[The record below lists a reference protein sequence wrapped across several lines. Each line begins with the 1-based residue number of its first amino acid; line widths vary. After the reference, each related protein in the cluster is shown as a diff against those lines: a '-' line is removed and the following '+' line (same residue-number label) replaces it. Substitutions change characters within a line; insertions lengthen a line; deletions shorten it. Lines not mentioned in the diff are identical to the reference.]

1 MIRQFKETD
10 IEKIMDIWL
19 NVNIEVHNFI
29 DADYWKSNFEMVKR
43 SMYNA
48 EIYVYEDNNII
59 LGFIGLIDNHIA
71 GVFVGSNFRSQG
83 TGKALIDYVKN
94 IKNKITLNVY
104 DKNSRAI
111 DFYKREGF
119 KVSAKNIDDD
129 TGEREYEMLWKL

>member
-10 IEKIMDIWL
+10 IDKIMDIWL

-111 DFYKREGF
+111 EFYKREGF
-119 KVSAKNIDDD
+119 KASNKNIDDD
-129 TGEREYEMLWKL
+129 TGEREYEMLWKS